1 MSELSNVELNLKEI
15 INIVAK
21 NIALM
26 FYRRNYMKIKTI
38 KTMKIR
44 VVYFFNIL
52 ERSITMDY
60 NIENMLLNS

>member
-1 MSELSNVELNLKEI
+1 
-15 INIVAK
+15 
-21 NIALM
+21 
-26 FYRRNYMKIKTI
+26 MKIKTI